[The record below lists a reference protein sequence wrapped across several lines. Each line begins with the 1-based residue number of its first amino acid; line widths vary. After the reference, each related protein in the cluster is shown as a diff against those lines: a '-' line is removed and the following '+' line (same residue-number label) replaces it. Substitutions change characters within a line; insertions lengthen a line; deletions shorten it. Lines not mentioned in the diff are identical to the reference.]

1 MVDFHINK
9 AYYIICTKSDS
20 RLAYVRYKAG
30 IIGIKITYIYLDS
43 LFLSFLKLVCLSVCP
58 CACGCI

>member
-30 IIGIKITYIYLDS
+30 IIVIKITYIYLGS
-43 LFLSFLKLVCLSVCP
+43 LFLSFLKLACLSVCP

>member
-30 IIGIKITYIYLDS
+30 IIVIEITCIYLDS
-43 LFLSFLKLVCLSVCP
+43 LFLSFQKLVCLSVCP